1 MTTSNVR
8 IVVEDNCYYMTQ
20 DLTGLGIYDRAKAIV
35 NFCDKDTKELEK
47 LLDRAIMDILK
58 RNGINIPNTSKS
70 VLKSA
75 FDTLLGKGKDIKIED
90 LYAITKYN
98 CQKIAKSP
106 LFTIYLEDDNF
117 LQIGIGIEEVNI

>member
-106 LFTIYLEDDNF
+106 LFTIYLEDNNF

>member
-70 VLKSA
+70 VLKCA
-75 FDTLLGKGKDIKIED
+75 FDTLNGKGKDIKIED